1 MLHILP
7 NQSPDTPR
15 RTSLFEPSRR
25 SSWGWLLL
33 ALCLLLN
40 GCAVAFVYR
49 HADWLMLHKL
59 DQYFDLNAEQR
70 KDLTDRIQAIL
81 AKHRREAL
89 PQYEAFLMQIHQR
102 LERGLTGEDVEW
114 FYGSFDRLRDDLF
127 DRLVVDG
134 GVFLASVNQT
144 QTVTLERAMRK
155 DNEKAAK
162 LATGPTPDRL
172 KKRADNTI
180 EVVKD
185 WTGSL
190 SRDQR
195 DQIIAWSYSLPDT
208 QPMFFRYR
216 QEQQRELL
224 TLLRHP
230 RTPELAAQKLRAVLV
245 HQEQS
250 APPWYLHAVQEW
262 RKGVKDLAP
271 RIDRTLSP
279 SQRRYALDKLQ
290 RLILQVRD
298 LYR

>member
-1 MLHILP
+1 M
-7 NQSPDTPR
+7 
-15 RTSLFEPSRR
+15 
-25 SSWGWLLL
+25 
-33 ALCLLLN
+33 AVCLLLN

-59 DQYFDLNAEQR
+59 DQYFDLSAEQR
-70 KDLTDRIQAIL
+70 RDLTGRIQTIL

-89 PQYEAFLMQIHQR
+89 PQYEAFLVQIHQR
-102 LERGLTGEDVEW
+102 LERGLTGDDVEW
-114 FYGSFDRLRDDLF
+114 FYASFDKLRDDLF

-134 GVFLASVNQT
+134 GVFLASVNES

-162 LATGPTPDRL
+162 LASGPPQERL
-172 KKRADNTI
+172 KKRADNTV

-190 SRDQR
+190 SREQR
-195 DQIIAWSYSLPDT
+195 NQIAAWSYSLPDT

-216 QEQQRELL
+216 EERQEELL

-230 RTPELAAQKLRAVLV
+230 RSPEQAANKLRAALV
-245 HQEQS
+245 HPDKH
-250 APPWYLHAVQEW
+250 APAWYLRAVQDW
-262 RKGVKDLAP
+262 RNGIKELAP
-271 RIDRTLSP
+271 RIDRTLSH

-290 RLILQVRD
+290 RLIVQVRD
-298 LYR
+298 LYS

>member
-1 MLHILP
+1 MRRRIGFFERFRRC
-7 NQSPDTPR
+7 SP
-15 RTSLFEPSRR
+15 
-25 SSWGWLLL
+25 GWLVL

-59 DQYFDLNAEQR
+59 DQYFDLSVEQR

-81 AKHRREAL
+81 TKHRREAL
-89 PQYEAFLMQIHQR
+89 PQYEAFLVQIHHR

-114 FYGSFDRLRDDLF
+114 FYASFDRLRDDLF

-134 GVFLASVNQT
+134 GVFLASVNQA

-155 DNEKAAK
+155 DNEKAAR
-162 LATGPTPDRL
+162 LASSPAPERL

-195 DQIIAWSYSLPDT
+195 NQIVAWSYSLPDT

-216 QEQQRELL
+216 EEQQRELL
-224 TLLRHP
+224 MLLRHP

-245 HQEQS
+245 HQDQS

-262 RKGVKDLAP
+262 RKGIRDLAP
-271 RIDRTLSP
+271 RIDRTLSA

-290 RLILQVRD
+290 RLITQVHD
-298 LYR
+298 LYS

>member
-1 MLHILP
+1 
-7 NQSPDTPR
+7 
-15 RTSLFEPSRR
+15 
-25 SSWGWLLL
+25 
-33 ALCLLLN
+33 
-40 GCAVAFVYR
+40 
-49 HADWLMLHKL
+49 MLHKL

-70 KDLTDRIQAIL
+70 KDVTDRIQTIL
-81 AKHRREAL
+81 ARHRREAL

-102 LERGLTGEDVEW
+102 LERGLTGEDVDW
-114 FYGSFDRLRDDLF
+114 FYASFDRLRDDLF
-127 DRLVVDG
+127 DRLVADG

-144 QTVTLERAMRK
+144 QTVTLERAMQK

-162 LATGPTPDRL
+162 LATGSAQDRL

-190 SRDQR
+190 SKDQR
-195 DQIIAWSYSLPDT
+195 NQIIAWSYSLPDS

-216 QEQQRELL
+216 EEQQRELL
-224 TLLRHP
+224 TLLRQP
-230 RTPELAAQKLRAVLV
+230 RTPQLAEQRLRAVLV

-250 APPWYLHAVQEW
+250 APAWYLHAVQEW
-262 RKGVKDLAP
+262 RKGITELAP
-271 RIDRTLSP
+271 RIDRTLTA

-290 RLILQVRD
+290 RLITQVRD